1 MHRNR
6 RAGPWLG
13 LWLLALTL
21 LGCSYRFV
29 GYAATHEG
37 GKPRRIAVVTL
48 ENDSYEPGI
57 ELMVSEALRREI
69 LSRGGFALVEP
80 GASPD
85 YTLRGRVLR
94 LQTRSESFTG
104 DVLAREYQVTLRFE
118 VRLDG
123 ERGRLLDDELYS
135 AQEVYLASADAAVL
149 RKNRQEALR
158 YLSGLLATRV
168 HDTLDREVLDALPG
182 RE

>member
-80 GASPD
+80 GAA
-85 YTLRGRVLR
+85 V
-94 LQTRSESFTG
+94 RSHG
-104 DVLAREYQVTLRFE
+104 LARGD
-118 VRLDG
+118 RLD
-123 ERGRLLDDELYS
+123 
-135 AQEVYLASADAAVL
+135 
-149 RKNRQEALR
+149 
-158 YLSGLLATRV
+158 LS
-168 HDTLDREVLDALPG
+168 DSDRIGPMSLNVD
-182 RE
+182 